1 MKRFIYTLLVPFFWI
16 YYEKWKFR
24 LTFAHYFQIGFQHK
38 KALFNGIQ
46 L

>member
-16 YYEKWKFR
+16 YYEKRKFR
-24 LTFAHYFQIGFQHK
+24 LTFADNFQIKFQHK
-38 KALFNGIQ
+38 KALFNVIQ